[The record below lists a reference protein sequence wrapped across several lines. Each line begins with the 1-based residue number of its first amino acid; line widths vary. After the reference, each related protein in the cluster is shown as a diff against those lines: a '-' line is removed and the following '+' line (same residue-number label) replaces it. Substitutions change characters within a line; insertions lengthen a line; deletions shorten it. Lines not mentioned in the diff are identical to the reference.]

1 MPKIDSKVITAVY
14 LVSDLSSKVGSLT
27 QVKTGL
33 KNTITATAASIT
45 SRQLVPFASIHLIV
59 PQMGP
64 SGRLPSRGWCLIN
77 CSITSGYCFRSIDSR
92 ASRAFLKLL
101 CGPSC

>member
-1 MPKIDSKVITAVY
+1 MPKTDSEVIAAVY

-45 SRQLVPFASIHLIV
+45 SRQPVPFASIHLIV
-59 PQMGP
+59 PRMGP
-64 SGRLPSRGWCLIN
+64 SGRLPSRDWCLIN
-77 CSITSGYCFRSIDSR
+77 CSITSGYCFRSIGSH
-92 ASRAFLKLL
+92 ASGAFLKLL

>member
-1 MPKIDSKVITAVY
+1 MPKTDSEVIAAVY

-33 KNTITATAASIT
+33 KNTITAAAFT
-45 SRQLVPFASIHLIV
+45 SRQLVPIASIHLIV
-59 PQMGP
+59 LRMGP
-64 SGRLPSRGWCLIN
+64 SARHPSRGLCLIN
-77 CSITSGYCFRSIDSR
+77 CSITSGYCFRSIGSH
-92 ASRAFLKLL
+92 ASGAFLKLL